1 MQTMSVTWGYLFFIL
16 ALQTLRRRS
25 VPVLPHV
32 AVSAVFPL
40 ASLVQDLD
48 TFSLE
53 RKGAFVGLFL
63 AGIIIQCVLI
73 YRANRLWA
81 SEHALHHGG
90 HLPAGIGGRERL
102 KLLLAGIVLFVA
114 HDRYFPLQVTL
125 FELLDRALFWALSAL
140 IGISALVAIAT
151 ARHPAH
157 AGTTAAEKTE

>member
-1 MQTMSVTWGYLFFIL
+1 METMSVTWGYLFFIL
-16 ALQTLRRRS
+16 ALQAIRRRS
-25 VPVLPHV
+25 MAVLPHV

-40 ASLVQDLD
+40 VSLAKDLN

-53 RKGAFVGLFL
+53 RKGAFTGLFL

-73 YRANRLWA
+73 YRANRFWS
-81 SEHALHHGG
+81 SERALHHGVYM
-90 HLPAGIGGRERL
+90 PAGIGARERL

-140 IGISALVAIAT
+140 IGISALAAFST
-151 ARHPAH
+151 ARHSVH
-157 AGTTAAEKTE
+157 ARTLDVEKTE